1 MKTIMLASLF
11 LVQSYFACQNK
22 SEKSLPLMSTM
33 VFQPMGFLNT
43 PMDLNNNTA
52 SDLVYKSSDNG
63 QSWQDISAGLPKDI
77 QIDCIFEK
85 EGEILLGHRGG
96 LFRRKTNSLTPIWTK
111 DMAMGQGIRAFFPG
125 QSGLYAFVNDKGF
138 YQEIRGTGLWKEVF
152 PELNNKMLRTILET
166 SGGKILVGSDQGI
179 FKSTDAG
186 KNWKKVYDKGMILNI
201 VESSGVLVAGGFE
214 GVLRST
220 DGGETWTESLN
231 ENILVK
237 NTVALKDR
245 LIGILGTWDADKVS
259 PKGITSRLKCSL
271 DGGQSWHRMDQTL
284 LPVKGYAMDKRLA
297 EAKDLFDIVQMGES
311 LFCSFDLGVFRSNDF
326 GKTWEPVFIP
336 KEKTRFDFAI
346 SGNTIYLLKSRNGLG
361 C

>member
-1 MKTIMLASLF
+1 MKILMLSFLLFAESLF
-11 LVQSYFACQNK
+11 SCQK
-22 SEKSLPLMSTM
+22 KTEKSLPLMSTM
-33 VFQPMGFLNT
+33 VFQPIGFLNT
-43 PMDLNNNTA
+43 PMEINNDAA

-63 QSWQDISAGLPKDI
+63 QTWQDISAGLPKDV
-77 QIDCIFEK
+77 QVDCIFEK
-85 EGEILLGHRGG
+85 DGEILLGHTGG
-96 LFRRKTNSLTPIWTK
+96 LFRRKTNSLTPIWTR
-111 DMAMGQGIRAFFPG
+111 DLAMGQTIRNLFPG
-125 QSGLYAFVNDKGF
+125 QNGLYAFVNDKGF

-166 SGGKILVGSDQGI
+166 STGIIFVGSDQGI
-179 FKSTDAG
+179 FKSSDAG

-201 VESSGVLVAGGFE
+201 VESSGVLIAGGFE

-245 LIGILGTWDADKVS
+245 LIGILGTFDASKVN
-259 PKGITSRLKCSL
+259 PEGITSRIKSSI
-271 DGGQSWHRMDQTL
+271 DGGQSWHRIDQSL
-284 LPVKGYAMDKRLA
+284 LPFKGHSMDPSLKD
-297 EAKDLFDIVQMGES
+297 AKDLFDIVQLGES
-311 LFCSFDLGVFRSNDF
+311 LFCSFDLGVFRSTDF